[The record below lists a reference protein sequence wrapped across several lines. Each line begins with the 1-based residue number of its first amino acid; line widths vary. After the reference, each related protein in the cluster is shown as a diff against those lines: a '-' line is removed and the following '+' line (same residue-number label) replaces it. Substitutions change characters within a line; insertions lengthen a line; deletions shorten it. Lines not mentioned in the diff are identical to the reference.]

1 MKAKFTSLTNYV
13 ICGGRFELVPVFF
26 FETHFSAGVKYTSSV
41 ILVSLKTFLINNF
54 LDKR

>member
-26 FETHFSAGVKYTSSV
+26 FETHFSAAVKYTSSV
-41 ILVSLKTFLINNF
+41 ILVSLKTFLINDF